1 VELRA
6 GVRSGLR
13 AALIAV
19 LVALAAPG
27 AAAAQDPQ
35 LPESQT
41 EPPRFFERS
50 ANEAERI
57 AARAEKVR
65 SAREDGP
72 LDPTAYTRGA
82 GRWQVSFFRDDDE
95 VVQVL
100 LDDRSGAV
108 LEQWDGDQ
116 VAWRMARGYSGAFG
130 RKLNA
135 PWVWIPLCLLF
146 LLPFIDF
153 RRPFRLLHLDLLVLV
168 GFGLSHVFFNRGEIG
183 VSVPLV
189 YPVLLYLLVRVLLA
203 AFRPRERPGRL
214 VPHVPIAWLAVALVF
229 LVAFRVGLNAVDSN
243 VIDVGY
249 AGVIGADRIV
259 DGDELYGEGFSDD
272 VERGDTYGPVNYL
285 LYVPFEQALRWSGAW
300 DDLPA
305 AHGAAIA
312 FDLLAI
318 GGLLLLGRTL
328 RPGREGMALG
338 VGLAWAWAAYPY
350 TAFVL
355 NTNAN
360 DTLVALACIG
370 ALLAFAR
377 AGHARDVAADRG
389 RAARA
394 DGTARGAEG
403 WAGRGDG
410 RAPERVAARD
420 RRWAAAGA
428 AAVGLGAA
436 AKFAPLALA
445 PLFARRAPVVFG
457 AAVALTL
464 AITVVPFIPDGGLRE
479 LYDRTIGY
487 QAGRGSPFSVWGQ
500 MDSLD
505 WLQTVVQVAAVGL
518 ALAVAIVPRRPD
530 ERQVAALGAAVLIA
544 LQLAVTHWFYL
555 YVVWFVPFVLVAMF
569 GAYREPAP
577 AAAPPREREAVAA

>member
-1 VELRA
+1 MELRA

-13 AALIAV
+13 AALVGV
-19 LVALAAPG
+19 LLALAAPG

-41 EPPRFFERS
+41 EPPRFFERT

-65 SAREDGP
+65 EARADGP

-82 GRWQVSFFRDDDE
+82 GRWQVSFFRDGDE

-146 LLPFIDF
+146 LLPFVDF
-153 RRPFRLLHLDLLVLV
+153 RRPLRLLHLDLLVLL

-183 VSVPLV
+183 VSAPLV

-203 AFRPRERPGRL
+203 GFRPRERHGRL
-214 VPHVPIAWLAVALVF
+214 VPHVPLGWLAVALVF

-259 DGDELYGEGFSDD
+259 DGDELYGEGFSED
-272 VERGDTYGPVNYL
+272 VERGDTYGPVTYL

-318 GGLLLLGRTL
+318 GGLLLLGRAL
-328 RPGREGMALG
+328 RPGGEGRALG

-355 NTNAN
+355 ETNAN

-377 AGHARDVAADRG
+377 CG
-389 RAARA
+389 
-394 DGTARGAEG
+394 RGAPG
-403 WAGRGDG
+403 
-410 RAPERVAARD
+410 
-420 RRWAAAGA
+420 RRWAAVGG

-445 PLFARRAPVVFG
+445 PLFARRSPVVFG
-457 AAVALTL
+457 VALVLTL
-464 AITVVPFIPDGGLRE
+464 AITVLPFVPDGGLRE
-479 LYDRTIGY
+479 LYDRTVGY
-487 QAGRGSPFSVWGQ
+487 QAGRPSPFSVWGQ
-500 MDSLD
+500 VDSLE
-505 WLQTVVQVAAVGL
+505 WLQTVVKFAAVGL
-518 ALAVAIVPRRPD
+518 ALAVAFVPRRPD

-569 GAYREPAP
+569 GAYRERVPEAEP
-577 AAAPPREREAVAA
+577 MPQRDAEAVAA

>member
-6 GVRSGLR
+6 GVRAGLT
-13 AALIAV
+13 AALVAG

-35 LPESQT
+35 LPRSQT

-50 ANEAERI
+50 AREAERI
-57 AARAEKVR
+57 AARAEKVAE
-65 SAREDGP
+65 ARADGR
-72 LDPTAYTRGA
+72 LDPTAYTRGT
-82 GRWQVSFFRDDDE
+82 GRWQVSFFRDGDE

-100 LDDRSGAV
+100 VDDRSGAI

-135 PWVWIPLCLLF
+135 PYVWIPLCVLF
-146 LLPFIDF
+146 VLPFLDF
-153 RRPFRLLHLDLLVLV
+153 RRPFRLLHLDLLVLL
-168 GFGLSHVFFNRGEIG
+168 GFGVSHVFFNRGEIG
-183 VSVPLV
+183 LSVPLA

-203 AFRPRERPGRL
+203 GFRPRERTGRL
-214 VPHVPIAWLAVALVF
+214 VPHVSLGWLAVALVF

-249 AGVIGADRIV
+249 AGVIGADRVV
-259 DGDELYGEGFSDD
+259 DGDELYGEGFSED
-272 VERGDTYGPVNYL
+272 VERGDTYGPINYL

-318 GGLLLLGRTL
+318 GGLLLLGRAL
-328 RPGREGMALG
+328 RPGREGKALG
-338 VGLAWAWAAYPY
+338 LALAYAWAAYPY

-355 NTNAN
+355 ETNAN

-377 AGHARDVAADRG
+377 RS
-389 RAARA
+389 
-394 DGTARGAEG
+394 
-403 WAGRGDG
+403 
-410 RAPERVAARD
+410 
-420 RRWAAAGA
+420 AAAGGIA
-428 AAVGLGAA
+428 IGLGAA

-445 PLFARRAPVVFG
+445 PLFARRAPVVF
-457 AAVALTL
+457 AVVLGLTV
-464 AITVVPFIPDGGLRE
+464 TVAVLPFVPDGGLRE
-479 LYDRTIGY
+479 LYDRTVGY

-500 MDSLD
+500 AD
-505 WLQTVVQVAAVGL
+505 WLGGLQTAAKVGAVGL
-518 ALAVAIVPRRPD
+518 ALLVAFLPRRPD
-530 ERQVAALGAAVLIA
+530 ERRVAALGAAVLIA
-544 LQLAVTHWFYL
+544 VQLAATHWFYL
-555 YVVWFVPFVLVAMF
+555 YVVWFLPFVLVACF
-569 GAYREPAP
+569 GAYRARPLGAEPEV
-577 AAAPPREREAVAA
+577 PREVEAVPA

>member
-1 VELRA
+1 
-6 GVRSGLR
+6 
-13 AALIAV
+13 V

-27 AAAAQDPQ
+27 TAAAQDPQ

-41 EPPRFFERS
+41 EPPRFFERT

-65 SAREDGP
+65 EAREDGP
-72 LDPTAYTRGA
+72 LDATAYTRGA
-82 GRWQVSFFRDDDE
+82 GRWQVSFFRDGDE
-95 VVQVL
+95 VVQIL

-146 LLPFIDF
+146 LLPFVDF
-153 RRPFRLLHLDLLVLV
+153 RRPFRLLHLDLLVLL

-183 VSVPLV
+183 VSAPLV
-189 YPVLLYLLVRVLLA
+189 YPVLLYLLVRVLMA
-203 AFRPRERPGRL
+203 GFRPRERPGRL
-214 VPHVPIAWLAVALVF
+214 IPHVPLAWLAVALVV
-229 LVAFRVGLNAVDSN
+229 LVAFRVALNAVDSN

-249 AGVIGADRIV
+249 AGVIGADRIA
-259 DGDELYGEGFSDD
+259 DGDELYGEGFSED
-272 VERGDTYGPVNYL
+272 VERGDTYGPVTYL

-318 GGLLLLGRTL
+318 GGLLLLGRAL
-328 RPGREGMALG
+328 RPGREGRTLG

-355 NTNAN
+355 ETNAN

-370 ALLAFAR
+370 ALLAFAWCGV
-377 AGHARDVAADRG
+377 AG
-389 RAARA
+389 
-394 DGTARGAEG
+394 
-403 WAGRGDG
+403 
-410 RAPERVAARD
+410 
-420 RRWAAAGA
+420 GA
-428 AAVGLGAA
+428 AAERRGGASPGRRRAAVGGVAVALGAA

-445 PLFARRAPVVFG
+445 PLFARRSPVVFG
-457 AAVALTL
+457 VALVLTL
-464 AITVVPFIPDGGLRE
+464 AITVVPFVPDGGLRE
-479 LYDRTIGY
+479 LYDRTVGY
-487 QAGRGSPFSVWGQ
+487 QAGRPSPFSVWGQ
-500 MDSLD
+500 VDSLD
-505 WLQTVVQVAAVGL
+505 WLQTAVKLAAVGL
-518 ALAVAIVPRRPD
+518 ALAVAFVPRRPD

-555 YVVWFVPFVLVAMF
+555 YVVWFVPFVLVAVF
-569 GAYREPAP
+569 GAYRERAP
-577 AAAPPREREAVAA
+577 EAEPMPERDAEAVAA

>member
-13 AALIAV
+13 AAFRAALIAG

-27 AAAAQDPQ
+27 VAAAQDPQ
-35 LPESQT
+35 LPKSQT
-41 EPPRFFERS
+41 QPPRFFERS
-50 ANEAERI
+50 AREAERI
-57 AARAEKVR
+57 AALASKVR
-65 SAREDGP
+65 EARRDGP

-82 GRWQVSFFRDDDE
+82 GRWQVSFFRDRDE

-100 LDDRSGAV
+100 VDDSSGEV

-146 LLPFIDF
+146 VLPFLDF

-168 GFGLSHVFFNRGEIG
+168 GFGISHVFFNRGEIG

-203 AFRPRERPGRL
+203 GFRPRERPGRL
-214 VPHVPIAWLAVALVF
+214 VPHVPLVWHAVALVF
-229 LVAFRVGLNAVDSN
+229 LVAFRVALNAVDSN

-259 DGDELYGEGFSDD
+259 DGDELYGEGFSED
-272 VERGDTYGPVNYL
+272 VERGDTYGPVSYL
-285 LYVPFEQALRWSGAW
+285 LYVPFEQVLRWSGAW

-305 AHGAAIA
+305 AHAAAIA
-312 FDLLAI
+312 FDLFAI

-328 RPGREGMALG
+328 RRGSEGMSLG
-338 VGLAWAWAAYPY
+338 LALAWAWAAYPY

-355 NTNAN
+355 ETNAN
-360 DTLVALACIG
+360 DTLVGLACIG

-377 AGHARDVAADRG
+377 G
-389 RAARA
+389 RR
-394 DGTARGAEG
+394 TARE
-403 WAGRGDG
+403 
-410 RAPERVAARD
+410 
-420 RRWAAAGA
+420 RRWAAASGVA
-428 AAVGLGAA
+428 IGLGAA
-436 AKFAPLALA
+436 AKFAPLGLA
-445 PLFARRAPVVFG
+445 PLFARRSPVVFG
-457 AAVALTL
+457 LVLALTL
-464 AITVVPFIPDGGLRE
+464 VAVVLPFVPDGGLRE
-479 LYDRTIGY
+479 TYDRTIGY

-500 MDSLD
+500 VDSLG
-505 WLQTVVQVAAVGL
+505 WLQTAVKVAAVGL
-518 ALAVAIVPRRPD
+518 ALAVAFVPRRPD
-530 ERQVAALGAAVLIA
+530 ARQVAALGAAVLIA

-555 YVVWFVPFVLVAMF
+555 YVVWFAPFVLVTML
-569 GAYREPAP
+569 GAYREEAP
-577 AAAPPREREAVAA
+577 EAEAAPRRETEAVAA

>member
-6 GVRSGLR
+6 GVRTGLR
-13 AALIAV
+13 AAL
-19 LVALAAPG
+19 VAALLALLAPG

-35 LPESQT
+35 IPKSHTQ
-41 EPPRFFERS
+41 PPRFFERS
-50 ANEAERI
+50 ANEVERI

-65 SAREDGP
+65 EARADGA
-72 LDPTAYTRGA
+72 LAPTAYTRGA
-82 GRWQVSFFRDDDE
+82 GRWQVSFFRADDE

-100 LDDRSGAV
+100 VDDRSGAV

-130 RKLNA
+130 RTLNA

-146 LLPFIDF
+146 LLPFVDF
-153 RRPFRLLHLDLLVLV
+153 RRPFRLLHLDLLVLL
-168 GFGLSHVFFNRGEIG
+168 GFGLSHVFFNRGEIE

-189 YPVLLYLLVRVLLA
+189 YPVLLYLLVRVLMA
-203 AFRPRERPGRL
+203 GFRPRERAGRL
-214 VPHVPIAWLAVALVF
+214 VPHLPLAWLAVALVF

-259 DGDELYGEGFSDD
+259 DGDELYGDGFSED
-272 VERGDTYGPVNYL
+272 VERGDTYGPVTYL
-285 LYVPFEQALRWSGAW
+285 LYVPFEQALTWSGAW

-305 AHGAAIA
+305 AHLAAIA

-318 GGLLLLGRTL
+318 GGLLLLGRAL
-328 RPGREGMALG
+328 RPGREGRALG
-338 VGLAWAWAAYPY
+338 IGLAWAWAAYPY

-355 NTNAN
+355 ETNSN
-360 DTLVALACIG
+360 DALVALACIG

-377 AGHARDVAADRG
+377 
-389 RAARA
+389 
-394 DGTARGAEG
+394 
-403 WAGRGDG
+403 
-410 RAPERVAARD
+410 
-420 RRWAAAGA
+420 RWGAAGGV
-428 AAVGLGAA
+428 AVGLGTA

-457 AAVALTL
+457 VALVLTI
-464 AITVVPFIPDGGLRE
+464 AVTVVPFVPDDGLRE

-500 MDSLD
+500 VDGLG
-505 WLQTVVQVAAVGL
+505 WLQTAAKVAAVGF
-518 ALAVAIVPRRPD
+518 ALAVAFVPRRPD

-544 LQLAVTHWFYL
+544 LQFAVTHWFYL
-555 YVVWFVPFVLVAMF
+555 YVIWFTPFVLVAVF
-569 GAYREPAP
+569 GAYRERMPEPAE
-577 AAAPPREREAVAA
+577 RLEREAVAA